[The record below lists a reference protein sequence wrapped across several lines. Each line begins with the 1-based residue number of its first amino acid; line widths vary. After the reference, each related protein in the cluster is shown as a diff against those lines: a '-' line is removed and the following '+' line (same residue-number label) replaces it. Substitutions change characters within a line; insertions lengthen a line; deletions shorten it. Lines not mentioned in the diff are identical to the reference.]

1 MRQENRANGADEPP
15 SKKRKIAQKFRYGSI
30 LSLNFTNFM
39 TFTHAA
45 LNPGPHLNLI
55 TGPNGSGKSSFF
67 CALFLVLGGS
77 PKLIGRSPSARDFIQ
92 HSKDTATI
100 EVELCTPQGTVR
112 LKRVILL
119 NESKWFINNVP
130 KTEGEVHKVVARNN
144 IILDNLT
151 QFLPQDRVKAFAT
164 LSPVELLQ
172 KTEEAILDP
181 AVVQLHDQLIG
192 IGADLAKSLREQQD
206 TKQVLE
212 VLSAQNK
219 AALKEVERHRHKQQ
233 LLRKR
238 EECLLAIPFFEFARK
253 QKQGSALNTK
263 VEEAKNALSVE
274 QEKEEKTQSQDL
286 DLKRK
291 KLDFKIQ
298 QTAYAKK
305 KFEDQRETLQTTF
318 EKVTH
323 ETEGLLEEESL
334 LEERRVQRERG
345 LQQATAELKA
355 LETAV
360 VASVPLSQ
368 LEESVREKAE
378 EVRQLGEQYER
389 ILDQLGHQRKRVA
402 ATHAELNQTTE
413 LLNRAS
419 SVHSTRLGVT
429 WQTTPNCVE
438 VWHWIE
444 AHRALLIGNVY
455 LVALELEVS
464 TGDPLHAKY
473 LEAAIPRW
481 LMNSFVCEDPADQAV
496 IAAEVRDKLHKQF
509 CLILRP
515 VAGDSPPPSRLC
527 DLEVIRPFGITH
539 WLDQIFRAPA
549 SVAAAILDNVPVQ
562 KVAVGTAE
570 TAGCFQQLSQRVP
583 TLQTIFTPDEQYH
596 VTESRYNHQR
606 STRVSPLHPPRLLI
620 QAAANTDALKESVE
634 RIKRTLVE
642 LQAQV
647 QRSQTTEQ
655 QARMERER
663 CHQQKMDLQTA
674 WEQNKGLRKRL
685 EHKKLEVSRAQKFG
699 DVAAERQRIR
709 SRIKTLNQKR
719 ASALAGITE
728 ALKGT
733 VEHTL
738 QHTLD
743 SFERDRVQELHRVF
757 QEEAKHKQTRLNDC
771 RKKAATLEAEYTQL
785 KADLMHLR
793 RQALEKRAE
802 YEKRWDV
809 STDQSIAILKAL
821 PDNVEKLQADA
832 RAAQLEA
839 EAIYADP
846 AVLIEYTNRANQIRQ
861 LSARLDTLV
870 CEHEALARKLAT
882 SKERWLTPLTQAI
895 QELNLKFQSRCE
907 AQGIT
912 GVIELD
918 YKDESNFGTYGIE
931 LSCSFRAGEAMH
943 RLDPYRQSGGERSVV
958 TILYL
963 LALQSLNQCPLRV
976 VDEIDQGMDASNQRK
991 VFYQM
996 LDACA
1001 EPDTPQSF
1009 LITPKLLPDMIP
1021 SNALNWTCL

>member
-481 LMNSFVCEDPADQAV
+481 LM
-496 IAAEVRDKLHKQF
+496 
-509 CLILRP
+509 
-515 VAGDSPPPSRLC
+515 
-527 DLEVIRPFGITH
+527 
-539 WLDQIFRAPA
+539 
-549 SVAAAILDNVPVQ
+549 
-562 KVAVGTAE
+562 
-570 TAGCFQQLSQRVP
+570 
-583 TLQTIFTPDEQYH
+583 
-596 VTESRYNHQR
+596 
-606 STRVSPLHPPRLLI
+606 
-620 QAAANTDALKESVE
+620 
-634 RIKRTLVE
+634 
-642 LQAQV
+642 
-647 QRSQTTEQ
+647 
-655 QARMERER
+655 
-663 CHQQKMDLQTA
+663 
-674 WEQNKGLRKRL
+674 
-685 EHKKLEVSRAQKFG
+685 
-699 DVAAERQRIR
+699 
-709 SRIKTLNQKR
+709 
-719 ASALAGITE
+719 
-728 ALKGT
+728 
-733 VEHTL
+733 
-738 QHTLD
+738 D